1 MLEHLAALD
10 IFLLPPN
17 ECAEFKS
24 YYFCMYINVYS
35 FVDLLQACFCHHFSA
50 AGSGI
55 RCLNPTYE
63 SLIGSLFFFS
73 AFIVCT
79 TPDLF
84 KLLNNLTDGY
94 LKPFGQIEP
103 DCKKLLPTLK
113 TTEN

>member
-1 MLEHLAALD
+1 MNVPSSRV
-10 IFLLPPN
+10 IISV
-17 ECAEFKS
+17 CTS
-24 YYFCMYINVYS
+24 MYIA
-35 FVDLLQACFCHHFSA
+35 LLISYKVVSVTTFLPLVQ
-50 AGSGI
+50 GYGVLI
-55 RCLNPTYE
+55 PPTNR
-63 SLIGSLFFFS
+63 LLAPCFFFS